1 MDGKVRFWLVGC
13 AVLGCSGCTMTSLE
27 RHTVAQTDSA
37 MDVRYRQALQN
48 LALVANNRSALPS
61 YASIYSG
68 SASVQ
73 DTGQLVSTTTVP
85 YYTVGSEMLNPSV
98 SRQITEN
105 WVLDPLLDPERMEAI
120 RAACQWVLGGP
131 GSVTPESMSLLI
143 RPSQAPRGPERHFG
157 VADDLARLPVGW
169 FGWGSHKDAPKCAL
183 YKGHSGGTW
192 VWVTP
197 EGMKGLADF
206 TLILQHIARVPINSG
221 ALFNLPPVFTPI
233 VFATAD
239 STPTDRFQTSVQA
252 VVDQS
257 GRLVTDV
264 PYFKVRIDDTRAD
277 SNLISILSA
286 SGLATVPH

>member
-1 MDGKVRFWLVGC
+1 MRFWLLGAVIGC
-13 AVLGCSGCTMTSLE
+13 CSGCTMVSLK

-37 MDVRYRQALQN
+37 MEVRYREVLDN
-48 LALVANNRSALPS
+48 LALVASNFAALPS
-61 YASIYSG
+61 YATIYSG

-85 YYTVGSEMLNPSV
+85 YSVRAEAVNPSF

-131 GSVTPESMSLLI
+131 DRLSRDSLSLLI
-143 RPSQAPRGPERHFG
+143 RPQEAPPGPDRHFG
-157 VADDLARLPVGW
+157 VADQLARLPAGWLSVGKC
-169 FGWGSHKDAPKCAL
+169 SDVPACAL
-183 YKGHSGGTW
+183 YKAHCGATW

-197 EGMKGLADF
+197 GGMRGLADF
-206 TLILQHIARVPINSG
+206 TLILQQIARMPINSG
-221 ALFNLPPVFTPI
+221 TLFNLPPTFTPI
-233 VFATAD
+233 VFPTVD
-239 STPTDRFQTSVQA
+239 SNPNNRIQTTVQ
-252 VVDQS
+252 VVVNQS

-277 SNLISILSA
+277 SNLISILSS
-286 SGLATVPH
+286 SGISTVPH